1 MNDNKIELKE
11 VEDNFLRAKEIADK
25 EGKVLIVSEDKVEYI
40 LVKNETKDKLATITD
55 EEIQEKADKFIKEN
69 INLLRRL
76 S

>member
-11 VEDNFLRAKEIADK
+11 VEDNFLKAKEIADK
-25 EGKVLIVSEDKVEYI
+25 EGKVLIVSENKVEYI